1 MGNVYPVIE
10 DPFDSDPHRSLR
22 GKPPNLRYD
31 AYFAAV
37 EWTDQ
42 GPRPCRPRERE
53 KAGLPVHSE
62 LVVHQD
68 HAILPRFILQL
79 RRRPA
84 AQDKTAAA
92 ALAEAKEAEAKEV
105 AAAAEALAAAAAA
118 VAAETLVAEAREEA
132 SKMSAEL

>member
-42 GPRPCRPRERE
+42 GPKPCRPRERE

-62 LVVHQD
+62 LVVHKD

-84 AQDKTAAA
+84 AQDNAAAA

-105 AAAAEALAAAAAA
+105 AAAAEALASAAAAA
-118 VAAETLVAEAREEA
+118 AAAAEAVER